1 MKSISHELRC
11 LQPSEAKELTQAQ
24 RRDIAALIYQTD
36 PYIYP
41 AMFRSQENAERLIP
55 ELMLRGDAM
64 FCAENLFVCMA
75 GETVAGIIL
84 WHQGPMD
91 WDPALFEECASA
103 LGIKQSPYLALVKDQ
118 YFSAYREAP
127 EDWISI
133 LNVCTKAEFRDYG
146 VGSFL
151 LRSFFEAHRDCRQ
164 FELFVLADN
173 QRAIHVYQKYG
184 FSTAERLQGFSID
197 NRDLPCLRMV
207 KTI

>member
-1 MKSISHELRC
+1 M
-11 LQPSEAKELTQAQ
+11 QAGTYEGERGHPASQ
-24 RRDIAALIYQTD
+24 SDTSAAPCNFPL
-36 PYIYP
+36 P
-41 AMFRSQENAERLIP
+41 
-55 ELMLRGDAM
+55 
-64 FCAENLFVCMA
+64 
-75 GETVAGIIL
+75 
-84 WHQGPMD
+84 
-91 WDPALFEECASA
+91 
-103 LGIKQSPYLALVKDQ
+103 
-118 YFSAYREAP
+118 
-127 EDWISI
+127 
-133 LNVCTKAEFRDYG
+133 YG